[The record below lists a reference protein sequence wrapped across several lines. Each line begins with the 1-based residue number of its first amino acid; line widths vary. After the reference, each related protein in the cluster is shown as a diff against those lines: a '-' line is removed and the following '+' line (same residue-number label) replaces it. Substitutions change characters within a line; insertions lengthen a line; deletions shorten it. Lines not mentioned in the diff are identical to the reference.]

1 MSILRIPKILLE
13 PKKDEIIK
21 TIDKDQSQKELNNV
35 KNRKVRKNNKAEQE
49 KEKGKWITVIYPN
62 KTPPYRRVFL
72 RDNFSEIPDD
82 AEELAE
88 KAKKEADLKVWAE
101 TPKITNNPLSM
112 KNVKKTTN
120 PDLPKLSSIKVL
132 SDPIIKRTI
141 SKEFKNSSKK
151 VAKSKDINPKAI
163 GQNKQDIGKV
173 KSKKATISTDKPK
186 TAADT
191 LANKKVQEVDSTLV
205 KIRDLYVNRKI
216 K

>member
-35 KNRKVRKNNKAEQE
+35 TNRKVRKSNKAEQE

-62 KTPPYRRVFL
+62 KIPPYRRVFL
-72 RDNFSEIPDD
+72 KDNFPEIPD

-88 KAKKEADLKVWAE
+88 KVKKEAE

-132 SDPIIKRTI
+132 SDPITKRTI

-163 GQNKQDIGKV
+163 GQSKQDIGKV

-205 KIRDLYVNRKI
+205 KIRDLYANRKI